1 MDFLLGEIFGAVLC
15 LFLAAPLVILIAGM
29 LIRFD
34 VDHDGKEDI

>member
-1 MDFLLGEIFGAVLC
+1 MDFLFGEIFGAVLC
-15 LFLAAPLVILIAGM
+15 LFLAVPLVILIGAM